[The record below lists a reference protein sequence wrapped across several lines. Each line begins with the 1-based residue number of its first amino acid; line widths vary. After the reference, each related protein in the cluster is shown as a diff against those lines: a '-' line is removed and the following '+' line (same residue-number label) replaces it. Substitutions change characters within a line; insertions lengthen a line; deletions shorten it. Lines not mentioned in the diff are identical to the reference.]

1 MNEQIVIKTVIQ
13 RYVKDEHKVSLVI
26 KEKRKK
32 IEEAKEHHLDE
43 DALDTT

>member
-32 IEEAKEHHLDE
+32 E
-43 DALDTT
+43 DSKIKWRI

>member
-32 IEEAKEHHLDE
+32 EKSWTRIFY
-43 DALDTT
+43 